1 MEEDSCLKKIQDVL
15 FITKNDLGAANAQL
29 LSTDEGI
36 LKSLLGDLMITDNL
50 LNISMVQG
58 LVCLLVFLQAR
69 SIQSI

>member
-1 MEEDSCLKKIQDVL
+1 MEEDSRLRIQYVL
-15 FITKNDLGAANAQL
+15 GMSDNDLGAADAQL
-29 LSTDEGI
+29 LNTNEGGI
-36 LKSLLGDLMITDNL
+36 LKSLLDGAMITDNL

>member
-1 MEEDSCLKKIQDVL
+1 MEEDPHLRIQSAMCISED
-15 FITKNDLGAANAQL
+15 DLRAAE
-29 LSTDEGI
+29 LSMDTNEG
-36 LKSLLGDLMITDNL
+36 LKSLRDGAMITDNL

>member
-1 MEEDSCLKKIQDVL
+1 MEEDSRLRIQSAMC
-15 FITKNDLGAANAQL
+15 ISENDLGAAE
-29 LSTDEGI
+29 LSMSTNEGI
-36 LKSLLGDLMITDNL
+36 LKSLRDGAMITDNL